1 MKSQGN
7 FISYDDLDEIIIG
20 VCGGDGIGPAI
31 TAQAQRV
38 LEHILSDKI
47 EEGKVS
53 FRTINNLTIEH
64 RAEVGKAIPDD
75 VLEELKS
82 AT

>member
-1 MKSQGN
+1 MEQMKSQGN

-20 VCGGDGIGPAI
+20 VCSGDGIRPAI

-53 FRTINNLTIEH
+53 FDHQQSDN
-64 RAEVGKAIPDD
+64 RA
-75 VLEELKS
+75 
-82 AT
+82 